1 MAYTAI
7 QRTHELGI
15 RAALGASAG
24 SLRRLMFE
32 GGMRLTAIGLA
43 LGLAGTVA
51 ATRVLS
57 SMLYGVGVYDPLTI
71 AAVAVVLAAVAGV
84 ACFLPA
90 RRVTT
95 VDPMDVLRS

>member
-1 MAYTAI
+1 
-7 QRTHELGI
+7 
-15 RAALGASAG
+15 
-24 SLRRLMFE
+24 
-32 GGMRLTAIGLA
+32 
-43 LGLAGTVA
+43 
-51 ATRVLS
+51 
-57 SMLYGVGVYDPLTI
+57 MLYGVGVYDPLTI